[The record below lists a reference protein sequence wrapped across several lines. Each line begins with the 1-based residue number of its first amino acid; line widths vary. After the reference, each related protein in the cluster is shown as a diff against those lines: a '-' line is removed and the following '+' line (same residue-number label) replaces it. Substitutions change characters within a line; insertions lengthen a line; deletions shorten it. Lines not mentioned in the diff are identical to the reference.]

1 MAMSMFN
8 RTIQDRC
15 FAIFLSVVLMIPTG
29 GGLWL
34 YYTID
39 HSGDS
44 KDLLSRLF
52 LHVGM
57 EIVTAAFLCGVL
69 GVVWAIFM
77 PTWIDRAVR
86 FVVDHFVKALAIF
99 LCIILAMFAFTWF
112 TLYH

>member
-1 MAMSMFN
+1 MFN
-8 RTIQDRC
+8 RTIQDRY
-15 FAIFLSVVLMIPTG
+15 FGGFLSVVLMIPTG

-34 YYTID
+34 YYSVD
-39 HSGDS
+39 HSDDS

-57 EIVTAAFLCGVL
+57 EIVTAAFLCGIL
-69 GVVWAIFM
+69 GLVWAVFL
-77 PTWIDRAVR
+77 PGWIDRAIR

-112 TLYH
+112 TLHR

>member
-1 MAMSMFN
+1 MGMFN

-15 FAIFLSVVLMIPTG
+15 FCVFLSVVLMIPTS

-44 KDLLSRLF
+44 KDLISRLF

-57 EIVTAAFLCGVL
+57 EVVTAAFLCGVL
-69 GVVWAIFM
+69 GVVWAIFL
-77 PTWIDRAVR
+77 PAWIDRAVR
-86 FVVDHFVKALAIF
+86 FVADHFVKALAAL
-99 LCIILAMFAFTWF
+99 LCVILAMFAFTWL
-112 TLYH
+112 TLYHS

>member
-1 MAMSMFN
+1 MGIFN

-15 FAIFLSVVLMIPTG
+15 FAVFLSVVLMIPTG

-69 GVVWAIFM
+69 GVVWAIFL
-77 PTWIDRAVR
+77 PAWIDRAVR
-86 FVVDHFVKALAIF
+86 FVVDHFVKALAVF
-99 LCIILAMFAFTWF
+99 LCIILAVFVFTWL
-112 TLYH
+112 TLYHS

>member
-1 MAMSMFN
+1 MFN

-15 FAIFLSVVLMIPTG
+15 FAVFLSVVPMIPTG

-44 KDLLSRLF
+44 KDLLSRLL
-52 LHVGM
+52 LHVGV

-69 GVVWAIFM
+69 GV
-77 PTWIDRAVR
+77 
-86 FVVDHFVKALAIF
+86 
-99 LCIILAMFAFTWF
+99 ILAMVAFTCLI
-112 TLYH
+112 LYH

>member
-1 MAMSMFN
+1 MFN

-15 FAIFLSVVLMIPTG
+15 FCIFLSVALMIPTG

-34 YYTID
+34 YHTID

-44 KDLLSRLF
+44 KDLLSRLL

-57 EIVTAAFLCGVL
+57 EIVTIAFLCGVL
-69 GVVWAIFM
+69 GVVWAIFL
-77 PTWIDRAVR
+77 PAWIDRAIK
-86 FVVDHFVKALAIF
+86 FAVDHFVKALAII
-99 LCIILAMFAFTWF
+99 LCIILVMFAFSWF

>member
-1 MAMSMFN
+1 MFT

-15 FAIFLSVVLMIPTG
+15 FCVFLLVVLMIPTG

-34 YYTID
+34 YWTID
-39 HSGDS
+39 HSRDS

-69 GVVWAIFM
+69 GVIWAIFL
-77 PTWIDRAVR
+77 PAWIYRVIR
-86 FVVDHFVKALAIF
+86 FVVDHFVKALAAF
-99 LCIILAMFAFTWF
+99 LGVILAK
-112 TLYH
+112 

>member
-1 MAMSMFN
+1 MFN

-15 FAIFLSVVLMIPTG
+15 FAVFLSAVLMIPTG

-44 KDLLSRLF
+44 KDLLSRLL

-57 EIVTAAFLCGVL
+57 GIVTAAFLCGVL
-69 GVVWAIFM
+69 GVVWAVSL
-77 PTWIDRAVR
+77 PAWIDRVIR

-99 LCIILAMFAFTWF
+99 LCVILAMFAFTWF
-112 TLYH
+112 GLYQ

>member
-1 MAMSMFN
+1 MAASMFN

-15 FAIFLSVVLMIPTG
+15 FCIFLSVVLMIPTG

-44 KDLLSRLF
+44 TDLLSRLF

-69 GVVWAIFM
+69 GIIWAIFL
-77 PTWIDRAVR
+77 PAWIDRVIR
-86 FVVDHFVKALAIF
+86 FVVDHFVKALMAF
-99 LCIILAMFAFTWF
+99 LGVILAMFAFTWF
-112 TLYH
+112 VLYH

>member
-1 MAMSMFN
+1 MFN
-8 RTIQDRC
+8 RSIQDRC
-15 FAIFLSVVLMIPTG
+15 LAVFLSVVLMNPTG

-34 YYTID
+34 YFTID

-44 KDLLSRLF
+44 TDLFSRLF
-52 LHVGM
+52 LYVGM

-69 GVVWAIFM
+69 GVVWAIFL
-77 PTWIDRAVR
+77 PAWIDRAGR
-86 FVVDHFVKALAIF
+86 FVVDHFVQALAIF